1 MWKTLTN
8 YKTCK
13 HWQSFFINYDVAF
26 YMLSLSP
33 FSWLLLS
40 VAPSSIFPV
49 SLHRASGTKYAFCSM
64 QVPTTGFPLG
74 CTETHQPLS
83 PPHKTCFQFAI
94 QCYLSRDIWTLT
106 EDQGLNSK
114 EWFSRNYSHQWQ
126 GKVFVVR
133 AHSWAFHLLCLHVR
147 LRWLWRPSFLFVI
160 KRESQVQDTNKSRYI
175 TEI

>member
-33 FSWLLLS
+33 FSWLLFS

-133 AHSWAFHLLCLHVR
+133 GPLLGISPTLPPCKAALALEAFI
-147 LRWLWRPSFLFVI
+147 FVCD
-160 KRESQVQDTNKSRYI
+160 KERVSGTGH
-175 TEI
+175 